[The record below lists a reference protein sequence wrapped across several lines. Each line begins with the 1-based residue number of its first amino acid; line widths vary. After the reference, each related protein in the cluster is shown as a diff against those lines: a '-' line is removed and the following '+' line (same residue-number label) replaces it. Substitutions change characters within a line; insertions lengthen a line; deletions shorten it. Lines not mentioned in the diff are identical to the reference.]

1 MRKIFITIVLC
12 IASSVSFAKDKI
24 IWKDALVTQYE
35 IVDTNFITFL
45 DSCYD
50 IASKESWWNIASD
63 IRITTSQL
71 MYDRSYHKDT
81 LWCFIFPGTI
91 SHSTPTKGL
100 QTMLSLQLVEECISL
115 GNPNGGIILYKGKK
129 IYLDENQITMNQIFK
144 PTTESIQIRYY
155 EIIPTQQ
162 PSNTIPPPPIID
174 DSALDYIHEIGS
186 YYFTFQ

>member
-24 IWKDALVTQYE
+24 IWKNALVTQYE

-63 IRITTSQL
+63 IEVVTSQR
-71 MYDRSYHKDT
+71 MYNSSFKDS
-81 LWCFIFPGTI
+81 LWYFIYPGTI

-100 QTMLSLQLVEECISL
+100 QTMLLLQLVEECISL
-115 GNPNGGIILYKGKK
+115 GKPSGIILHKGKK
-129 IYLDENQITMNQIFK
+129 IHLDENQVTMNQIFK
-144 PTTESIQIRYY
+144 ATAESIQVRYY
-155 EIIPTQQ
+155 KIVPNQRQ
-162 PSNTIPPPPIID
+162 SNTIPPPPIID
-174 DSALDYIHEIGS
+174 DSELDYIHEIGS
-186 YYFTFQ
+186 YFFIYQ

>member
-35 IVDTNFITFL
+35 IVDTNFVNFL

-63 IRITTSQL
+63 IDVVTSQR
-71 MYDRSYHKDT
+71 MYDSSYHKDT
-81 LWCFIFPGTI
+81 LWYFIFPGTI
-91 SHSTPTKGL
+91 SHSTPTKGF

-115 GNPNGGIILYKGKK
+115 GKPSGIILHKGKK
-129 IYLDENQITMNQIFK
+129 IHLDENQVTMNQIFR
-144 PTTESIQIRYY
+144 PTAESIQVRYY
-155 EIIPTQQ
+155 KVVPNQRQ
-162 PSNTIPPPPIID
+162 SNTIPPPPIID
-174 DSALDYIHEIGS
+174 DSELDYIHEIGS
-186 YYFTFQ
+186 YFFIYQ

>member
-12 IASSVSFAKDKI
+12 VVSSVSFAKDEI

-63 IRITTSQL
+63 IQITTSQL

-81 LWCFIFPGTI
+81 LWYFI

-115 GNPNGGIILYKGKK
+115 GKPSGIILYKGKK
-129 IYLDENQITMNQIFK
+129 IYLDENQVTMNQIFR
-144 PTTESIQIRYY
+144 PTAESVQIKYY
-155 EIIPTQQ
+155 VIVPAPQQ
-162 PSNTIPPPPIID
+162 SKTIPPPPIID

-186 YYFTFQ
+186 YYFIYQ

>member
-1 MRKIFITIVLC
+1 MRKILIMTILC

-63 IRITTSQL
+63 IEVVTSQR
-71 MYDRSYHKDT
+71 MYNSSFKDS
-81 LWCFIFPGTI
+81 LWYFIYPGTI
-91 SHSTPTKGL
+91 SHSTPKKGL
-100 QTMLSLQLVEECISL
+100 QTMLLLQLVEECISL
-115 GNPNGGIILYKGKK
+115 GKPSGIILYKGKK
-129 IYLDENQITMNQIFK
+129 IHLDEHQITMNQIFK

-155 EIIPTQQ
+155 EIVPTQQ
-162 PSNTIPPPPIID
+162 PSNTIPPPPAID
-174 DSALDYIHEIGS
+174 DRELYYMHEMGS

>member
-81 LWCFIFPGTI
+81 LWYFIFPGTI
-91 SHSTPTKGL
+91 SHSTPKKGL
-100 QTMLSLQLVEECISL
+100 QTMLSLQLVEECLSL
-115 GNPNGGIILYKGKK
+115 GKPSGIILYKGKK
-129 IYLDENQITMNQIFK
+129 IYLDENQVTMNQIFR
-144 PTTESIQIRYY
+144 PTAESVQIKYY
-155 EIIPTQQ
+155 VIVPAPQQ
-162 PSNTIPPPPIID
+162 TKTIPPPPIID

>member
-1 MRKIFITIVLC
+1 MMRKILIMTILC
-12 IASSVSFAKDKI
+12 LASSVSFAKDKI

-71 MYDRSYHKDT
+71 MYNSSYKDS
-81 LWCFIFPGTI
+81 LWYFIFPGTI

-100 QTMLSLQLVEECISL
+100 QTMLSLQFVEECISL

-129 IYLDENQITMNQIFK
+129 IYLDENQITMSQIFK
-144 PTTESIQIRYY
+144 PTAESVQIRYY
-155 EIIPTQQ
+155 VIVPAPQK
-162 PSNTIPPPPIID
+162 SKTIPPPPPID
-174 DSALDYIHEIGS
+174 DSGLDYIHEMGF
-186 YYFTFQ
+186 YYFIYQ

>member
-50 IASKESWWNIASD
+50 IASKESWWSIASD
-63 IRITTSQL
+63 IQITTSQL
-71 MYDRSYHKDT
+71 MYDSSHKDS
-81 LWCFIFPGTI
+81 LWYFIIPRTI

-100 QTMLSLQLVEECISL
+100 RTRFYLQLVEECISL

-155 EIIPTQQ
+155 EIVPTQQ
-162 PSNTIPPPPIID
+162 PSNTIPPPPAID
-174 DSALDYIHEIGS
+174 DRELYYMHEMGS

>member
-63 IRITTSQL
+63 IEVITSQR
-71 MYDRSYHKDT
+71 MYNSSYKDS
-81 LWCFIFPGTI
+81 LWYFIFPGTI
-91 SHSTPTKGL
+91 SHSTPTKGF
-100 QTMLSLQLVEECISL
+100 QTMLSLELVEECISL
-115 GNPNGGIILYKGKK
+115 GKPSGIILYKGKK
-129 IYLDENQITMNQIFK
+129 IHLDENQVTMNQIFK
-144 PTTESIQIRYY
+144 ATAESVQIKYY
-155 EIIPTQQ
+155 VIVPA
-162 PSNTIPPPPIID
+162 PKKSKTIPPPPIID
-174 DSALDYIHEIGS
+174 DSALDYMHEMGS
-186 YYFTFQ
+186 YFFIYQ

>member
-35 IVDTNFITFL
+35 IVDTNFINFL

-63 IRITTSQL
+63 IQVITSQR
-71 MYDRSYHKDT
+71 MYESSYYKDS
-81 LWCFIFPGTI
+81 LWYFIFPGTI
-91 SHSTPTKGL
+91 SHSTPTKGF
-100 QTMLSLQLVEECISL
+100 QTMLSLELVEECISL
-115 GNPNGGIILYKGKK
+115 GKPSGIILYKGKK
-129 IYLDENQITMNQIFK
+129 IYLDENQVTMDQIFR
-144 PTTESIQIRYY
+144 PTAESVQIRYY
-155 EIIPTQQ
+155 VIVPAPQQ
-162 PSNTIPPPPIID
+162 SKTIPPPPAID
-174 DSALDYIHEIGS
+174 DRELYYRHEMGS